1 MSIASAPPARPASAL
16 RAFPLLLA
24 LAGCGGNSAAAAP
37 PPPPEVVVQT
47 VQPEDVPLYD
57 ETVGTLDGLVNAEIR
72 ALVPGHVQEQNYAE
86 GTFVK
91 AGQVL
96 FTVDPT
102 LTQAAAKRAG
112 GDLAGARAALAKAD
126 LDVNRARSLESGG
139 LASQATLDNAIA
151 ARDLAAANL
160 TAAQGSLDTART
172 NLSYTK
178 VVSPISGL
186 AGLARVRVGTLVGQ
200 SEPTL
205 LTTVS
210 QIDTMR
216 VTYPVSEQSYLANAK
231 KYQVALDPKAPAT
244 LELYLADRSLY
255 PQRGR
260 ISFLD
265 RQVDPATGTITAM
278 ATFPNPDGLLRPG
291 LYARVRDLREVKKGA
306 LLVPQ
311 RAVSELQGSY
321 QVFVVGAGEKAQVR
335 AVTPGERVGSRWLI
349 ESGLKPG
356 ERVIIEGLQKVRDGV
371 VVNPRPAPP
380 APSTSASAVA
390 SVPVA
395 PPSLPPSPNASAAA
409 SPAPSSA
416 STAPAA
422 PASNLS
428 AGK

>member
-1 MSIASAPPARPASAL
+1 MSTASAPLAPAAPRASAL

-24 LAGCGGNSAAAAP
+24 LAGCGGNSAAASP
-37 PPPPEVVVQT
+37 PPPPEVLIQT

-112 GDLAGARAALAKAD
+112 GDLAGARAALAKAE

-210 QIDTMR
+210 QIDVMR
-216 VTYPVSEQSYLANAK
+216 VSYPVSEQSYLANAK
-231 KYQVALDPKAPAT
+231 KYQSALDQNAPAT

-260 ISFLD
+260 LSFLD

-321 QVFVVGAGEKAQVR
+321 QIFVVGAGEKAQVR
-335 AVTPGERVGSRWLI
+335 AVTPGARVGSRWII
-349 ESGLKPG
+349 ESGLKPD
-356 ERVIIEGLQKVRDGV
+356 ERVIVEGLQKVRDGV

-380 APSTSASAVA
+380 TLPASAQPSAVA
-390 SVPVA
+390 SVPV
-395 PPSLPPSPNASAAA
+395 SPPSPSASAVA
-409 SPAPSSA
+409 S
-416 STAPAA
+416 PAA
-422 PASNLS
+422 PAASASNPP